1 MAITT
6 AANSS
11 IESER
16 VILRLGFFCLPYKV
30 AVFRAFAGET
40 LKPRRGIPLALVTIK
55 QFASEKGVE
64 NMKKFILAVLL
75 GVTALSSMISLSA
88 PVSFAQEEPA
98 PAPTPEPKPE
108 KPGE

>member
-30 AVFRAFAGET
+30 AVFRAFADET
-40 LKPRRGIPLALVTIK
+40 LKPLRGIPLALVTIK

-64 NMKKFILAVLL
+64 NMKKFILAALL

-98 PAPTPEPKPE
+98 PEPKPE
-108 KPGE
+108 TPGE